1 MEEHLLIAVIAALL
15 NILFSILIPP
25 LISNSKL
32 PFTQEIKKHYE
43 CNKNFIL
50 VSTILIV
57 VLVYISLKITPHIK
71 TQLLGNV
78 SDLNTIT
85 RVIIPQLPVSTSQIP
100 VNAQIPVSTSQIP
113 VNAAQLAMSTSQLPV
128 SA

>member
-43 CNKNFIL
+43 CNKHFIL

-71 TQLLGNV
+71 SQLLGNV
-78 SDLNTIT
+78 SALNVVSNVTI
-85 RVIIPQLPVSTSQIP
+85 P
-100 VNAQIPVSTSQIP
+100 QIPVSTSQIP
-113 VNAAQLAMSTSQLPV
+113 VNASQLAMSTSQLPV